1 MGRGERGDAAAGV
14 PTPVHGILLADK
26 REGLTSAEVVRRVK
40 RKVGGKVGHLGTL
53 DPFATGLLPLCLG
66 DATKIAQFLNTA
78 DKSYE
83 GIIALGVATDT
94 GDSTGQIREEQ
105 PVPVFEAAALSAVA
119 ARFNGPSMQTPPMY
133 SAIKQGGVPLYKLA
147 REGIEVE
154 RAPRAIVIHELYLE
168 PLSDRRVAFRMS
180 CSKGTYVRVLAEDIG
195 RELGTVAHL
204 EALRRVAFGPFRLG
218 HGAVDADVWDPASG
232 AGLVTVRDALG
243 HLAAVTLS
251 EQAALAVRRGQAWV
265 LREHQPADPSARL
278 ALFLSGTGAPLA
290 VVERSDKGWRFAR
303 VLT

>member
-1 MGRGERGDAAAGV
+1 MGRSERGDDAAGV

-26 REGLTSAEVVRRVK
+26 REGVTSAEVVRRVK

-83 GIIALGVATDT
+83 GVIALGLATDT
-94 GDSTGQIREEQ
+94 GDSTGRTREER
-105 PVPVFEAAALSAVA
+105 PAPAFDAAALAAVA
-119 ARFNGPSMQTPPMY
+119 ARFTGPSMQTPPMF

-147 REGIEVE
+147 REGIEVD
-154 RAPRAIVIHELYLE
+154 RAPRAIVIHELQLE
-168 PLSDRRVAFRMS
+168 PISDRRVGFRVS
-180 CSKGTYVRVLAEDIG
+180 CSKGTYIRVLAEDIG

-204 EALRRVAFGPFRLG
+204 ESLRRVAFGPFRLG
-218 HGAVDADVWDPASG
+218 HGAVDADLWDPASDT
-232 AGLVTVRDALG
+232 GLVTVRDALG

-251 EQAALAVRRGQAWV
+251 EQAALAVRRGQPWV
-265 LREHQPADPSARL
+265 LRENQPDDPSVRL
-278 ALFLSGTGAPLA
+278 ALFLTSTGAPLA